1 MCRILI
7 WRPGGTVSK
16 LAGTRLKNQKL
27 YTLDFH
33 LCKLFRIQKLLSK
46 SKSRAQSSFYYEGVF
61 FENIFQVKIVIGDA
75 KVHTFLIQCFEW
87 LLIATICGYFQLFIS
102 SNYPKIVLNEDCE
115 KLCFKNEWTLVGS
128 IFWKSSAGSDM
139 NSNSHSVTLSIDLL
153 NCGRLEC
160 AKLAKMCSWGQ
171 L

>member
-1 MCRILI
+1 LAFKNYYQSQKVGLKILFI
-7 WRPGGTVSK
+7 LKVVS
-16 LAGTRLKNQKL
+16 
-27 YTLDFH
+27 
-33 LCKLFRIQKLLSK
+33 
-46 SKSRAQSSFYYEGVF
+46 

-139 NSNSHSVTLSIDLL
+139 NSNSHSVTLSIELFS
-153 NCGRLEC
+153 CGRSEC
-160 AKLAKMCSWGQ
+160 AKLARNVLLGLIIICVRDGILLSK
-171 L
+171 LF